1 MNHKCI
7 LMTTNEN
14 YSSILPNSTI
24 DEAGEIKRENTTT
37 SAGKEDW
44 DITQLLSMLPKKK
57 ASANFDCKMAA
68 AFALELEIEIKK
80 ENAKRTLEKNNQ
92 SSC

>member
-1 MNHKCI
+1 
-7 LMTTNEN
+7 MTTNEN
-14 YSSILPNSTI
+14 YSSILPDSTI
-24 DEAGEIKRENTTT
+24 DEAGEIKQEITTT
-37 SAGKEDW
+37 PYGKEDW

-57 ASANFDCKMAA
+57 ASENFDRKMAA
-68 AFALELEIEIKK
+68 VFALELEKEIQN